1 MELRVTERVGRI
13 RWIFLPLGMCALVAV
28 GAHASADVVGDKVL
42 FAVDRIDA
50 FFDAIFSRWSVTAPL
65 VDLVGLG
72 QRTFFARAAALA
84 WELSADALLAI
95 PLLGYDERDAARELA
110 IARVLIKRPP
120 SLRLV
125 QPVALLLLS
134 IAGAVAVARLVQG
147 SLLHYRLFGGFL
159 AATALFGL
167 LVFLAPRAVFRSLE
181 HTAAQKA
188 AIGVLGLAIL
198 LPLAI
203 AAVASL

>member
-1 MELRVTERVGRI
+1 VELRVTERVSKI

-28 GAHASADVVGDKVL
+28 GTHAAADVVGDKVL
-42 FAVDRIDA
+42 FAVDRVDA
-50 FFDAIFSRWSVTAPL
+50 FFDAIFSSWSVTAPL

-72 QRTFFARAAALA
+72 ERTFFARAVALA

-95 PLLGYDERDAARELA
+95 PVLGYDERAAADELT
-110 IARVLIKRPP
+110 IARVLVKRRP

-125 QPVALLLLS
+125 QPAAALLVS
-134 IAGAVAVARLVQG
+134 IAGAAAVARLLQG
-147 SLLHYRLFGGFL
+147 SLLHYPLIGGFV

-167 LVFLAPRAVFRSLE
+167 FLLLAPRAVFRSLE
-181 HTAAQKA
+181 HASAQKT
-188 AIGVLGLAIL
+188 AIGLLGLAIL
-198 LPLAI
+198 GPLAI